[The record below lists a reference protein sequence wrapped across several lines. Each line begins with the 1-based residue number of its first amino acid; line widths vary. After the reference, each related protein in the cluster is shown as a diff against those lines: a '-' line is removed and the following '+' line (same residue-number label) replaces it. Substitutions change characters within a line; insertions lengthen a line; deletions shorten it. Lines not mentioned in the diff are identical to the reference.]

1 MSAKNINDYSSFQ
14 QKTEEVENLREEK
27 YCIFL
32 NEIKIRVVVVVVEP
46 RTFTNDVK

>member
-14 QKTEEVENLREEK
+14 QKTEEVGNLREEK
-27 YCIFL
+27 YYIFL